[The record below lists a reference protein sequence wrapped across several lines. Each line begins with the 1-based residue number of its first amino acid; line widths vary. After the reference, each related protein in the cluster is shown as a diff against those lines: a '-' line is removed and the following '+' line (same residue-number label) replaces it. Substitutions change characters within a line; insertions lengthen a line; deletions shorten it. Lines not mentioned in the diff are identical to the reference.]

1 MHKHICESLKFSKE
15 MKLLPDFP
23 NGKNSSGFPNN
34 LMSDK
39 LASRLQSK

>member
-1 MHKHICESLKFSKE
+1 MNQHIYESLKFSKE

-34 LMSDK
+34 LMYDK